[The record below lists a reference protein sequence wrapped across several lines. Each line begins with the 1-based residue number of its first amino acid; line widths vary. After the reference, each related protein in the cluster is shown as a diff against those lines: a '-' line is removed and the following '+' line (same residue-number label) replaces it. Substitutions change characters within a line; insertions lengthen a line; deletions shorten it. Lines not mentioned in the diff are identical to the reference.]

1 MVSSLVVSLDGRS
14 SLVVSVTLDSESSV
28 LLSSRGKSS
37 HFSVLLTDNPV
48 DSWVILDGAV
58 GRVDHDD
65 LEEFEGGVLSNPVG
79 VEDSQSG

>member
-1 MVSSLVVSLDGRS
+1 
-14 SLVVSVTLDSESSV
+14 
-28 LLSSRGKSS
+28 
-37 HFSVLLTDNPV
+37 
-48 DSWVILDGAV
+48 V